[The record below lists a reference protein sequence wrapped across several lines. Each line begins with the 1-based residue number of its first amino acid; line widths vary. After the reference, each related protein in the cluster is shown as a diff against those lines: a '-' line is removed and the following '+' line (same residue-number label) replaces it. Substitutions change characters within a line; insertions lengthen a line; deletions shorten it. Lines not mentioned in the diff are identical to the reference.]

1 MQGEKFPTY
10 PLSISAILGLIKAN
24 DIAIPEIQ
32 RPFVWKSKQVRD
44 LMDSLYKGYPV
55 GYIILWKN
63 PNVKLK
69 DGTISAGKKVLIDG
83 QQRVTALMTA
93 LAGQNII
100 NEDYKTTRIKIAF
113 DPFAA
118 LTGDDEAEIF
128 AVQTPAHIKSSRWIP
143 DIAEIFSDNFSCFKF
158 INDYCAINP
167 DMKDES
173 LDSIISKLKGLVNQ
187 SIGIIELSDSL
198 QIDIVTDIFVRINSK
213 GTTLNQGDFVMSKIA
228 ADEEHGGNTLRKIID
243 YFSHLSVEPTYY
255 DYMVTHDLDFCRK
268 ENGLYKEKLKWLRN
282 DTESIYDPTCD
293 DVIRVAFMHKF
304 QRSKLADL
312 VSLLSGR
319 NFETRDYNVEI
330 IDNTYEEMYKGVLNV
345 ISEHNFKQFMIAMR
359 SAGFISRKLINSI
372 MAVDFAYTLYLILRE
387 SKEVSVSEIK
397 HYIQKWYVLSV
408 LTGRYT
414 SSPESSFYK
423 DLKSIKEKG
432 VVATLQAI
440 EDATLSEAFWNVQ
453 LVQNL
458 ESTSTIN
465 PTYQVYLAAQVYFN
479 ETSLLSN
486 NIGIKELI
494 DLGGDVHHIFPKQY
508 LKEQGL
514 EKNQYNQNAN
524 YVYLDRPV
532 NESIGKL
539 PPYEYFSIAKRQCS
553 EDVTKPIGS
562 INNIDLLERNLAMNC
577 IPNDIFKMD
586 FESYSRFLQE
596 RRTLM
601 AQKIIIIVCKSQSQ
615 HEQLHR
621 IRTLYTRNLSATCR
635 CRYY

>member
-1 MQGEKFPTY
+1 MQGEKFTTY

-198 QIDIVTDIFVRINSK
+198 QIDIITDIFVRINSK

-601 AQKIIIIVCKSQSQ
+601 AQKIKD
-615 HEQLHR
+615 
-621 IRTLYTRNLSATCR
+621 
-635 CRYY
+635 YYYSL

>member
-1 MQGEKFPTY
+1 MQGEKFTTY

-24 DIAIPEIQ
+24 DIAIPEFQ

-601 AQKIIIIVCKSQSQ
+601 AQKIKD
-615 HEQLHR
+615 
-621 IRTLYTRNLSATCR
+621 
-635 CRYY
+635 YYYSL

>member
-1 MQGEKFPTY
+1 MQGEKFTTY

-69 DGTISAGKKVLIDG
+69 DGKISAGKKVLIDG

-93 LAGQNII
+93 LVGQNII

-143 DIAEIFSDNFSCFKF
+143 DIAEIFSDDFSRFKF

-243 YFSHLSVEPTYY
+243 YFSHLAVEPTYY
-255 DYMVTHDLDFCRK
+255 DYMVTHDLDFCNK
-268 ENGLYKEKLKWLRN
+268 ENGLYREKLKWLRN

-312 VSLLSGR
+312 VNLLSGR

-345 ISEHNFKQFMIAMR
+345 ISEHNFKQFMIAMK

-387 SKEVSVSEIK
+387 NKEVSVSEIK

-601 AQKIIIIVCKSQSQ
+601 AQKIKD
-615 HEQLHR
+615 
-621 IRTLYTRNLSATCR
+621 
-635 CRYY
+635 YYYSL

>member
-1 MQGEKFPTY
+1 MQGEKFTTY

-372 MAVDFAYTLYLILRE
+372 MAVDFAYTLYLIFRE

-601 AQKIIIIVCKSQSQ
+601 AQKIKD
-615 HEQLHR
+615 
-621 IRTLYTRNLSATCR
+621 
-635 CRYY
+635 YYSL

>member
-1 MQGEKFPTY
+1 MQGEKFTTD

-601 AQKIIIIVCKSQSQ
+601 AQKIKD
-615 HEQLHR
+615 
-621 IRTLYTRNLSATCR
+621 
-635 CRYY
+635 YYYSL

>member
-1 MQGEKFPTY
+1 MQGEKFTTY

-128 AVQTPAHIKSSRWIP
+128 AVQTPAHIKSSHWIP

-359 SAGFISRKLINSI
+359 SAGFISHKLINSI

-601 AQKIIIIVCKSQSQ
+601 AQKIKD
-615 HEQLHR
+615 
-621 IRTLYTRNLSATCR
+621 
-635 CRYY
+635 YYYSL

>member
-1 MQGEKFPTY
+1 MQGEKFTTY

-143 DIAEIFSDNFSCFKF
+143 DIAEIFSDNFSRFKF

-293 DVIRVAFMHKF
+293 DVIRVAFMYKF

-345 ISEHNFKQFMIAMR
+345 ISEHNFKQFMIAMK

-601 AQKIIIIVCKSQSQ
+601 AQKIKD
-615 HEQLHR
+615 
-621 IRTLYTRNLSATCR
+621 
-635 CRYY
+635 YYYSL

>member
-1 MQGEKFPTY
+1 MQGEKFTTY

-304 QRSKLADL
+304 QRSKLADW

-601 AQKIIIIVCKSQSQ
+601 AQKIKD
-615 HEQLHR
+615 
-621 IRTLYTRNLSATCR
+621 
-635 CRYY
+635 YYYSL

>member
-1 MQGEKFPTY
+1 MQGEKFTTY

-532 NESIGKL
+532 NELIGKL

-601 AQKIIIIVCKSQSQ
+601 AQKIKD
-615 HEQLHR
+615 
-621 IRTLYTRNLSATCR
+621 
-635 CRYY
+635 YYYSL

>member
-1 MQGEKFPTY
+1 MQGEKFTTY

-372 MAVDFAYTLYLILRE
+372 MAADFAYTLYLILRE

-601 AQKIIIIVCKSQSQ
+601 AQKIKD
-615 HEQLHR
+615 
-621 IRTLYTRNLSATCR
+621 
-635 CRYY
+635 YYYSL

>member
-1 MQGEKFPTY
+1 MQGEKFTTY

-32 RPFVWKSKQVRD
+32 RPFVWKNKQVRD

-143 DIAEIFSDNFSCFKF
+143 DIAEIFSDDFSRFKF
-158 INDYCAINP
+158 INNYCAANP

-228 ADEEHGGNTLRKIID
+228 ADEDHGGNTLRKIID
-243 YFSHLSVEPTYY
+243 YFSHLTVEPAYY
-255 DYMVTHDLDFCRK
+255 DYMVTHDLDFCSK

-345 ISEHNFKQFMIAMR
+345 ISEHNFKQFMIAMK

-372 MAVDFAYTLYLILRE
+372 MAVDFAYTLYLILKE

-397 HYIQKWYVLSV
+397 HYVQKWYVLSV

-414 SSPESSFYK
+414 TSPESSFYK

-440 EDATLSEAFWNVQ
+440 EDATLSETFWNVQ

-465 PTYQVYLAAQVYFN
+465 PTYQIYLAAQVYFN
-479 ETSLLSN
+479 DTSLLSN
-486 NIGIKELI
+486 NIGVKELI

-508 LKEQGL
+508 LKEQGF

-539 PPYEYFSIAKRQCS
+539 PPYEYFSAAKRQCS
-553 EDVTKPIGS
+553 EDVTKPVGS
-562 INNIDLLERNLAMNC
+562 INDIDLLESNMTMNC
-577 IPNDIFKMD
+577 IPKDIFNMD
-586 FESYSRFLQE
+586 SESYYRFLQE
-596 RRTLM
+596 RRMLM
-601 AQKIIIIVCKSQSQ
+601 AHKIK
-615 HEQLHR
+615 E
-621 IRTLYTRNLSATCR
+621 YYYNL
-635 CRYY
+635 

>member
-1 MQGEKFPTY
+1 MQGEKFTTY

-32 RPFVWKSKQVRD
+32 RPFVWKNKQVRD

-143 DIAEIFSDNFSCFKF
+143 DIAEIFSDDFSRFKF
-158 INDYCAINP
+158 INNYCAANP

-228 ADEEHGGNTLRKIID
+228 ADEDHGGNTLRKIID
-243 YFSHLSVEPTYY
+243 YFSHLTVEPAYY
-255 DYMVTHDLDFCRK
+255 DYMVTHDLDFCSK

-330 IDNTYEEMYKGVLNV
+330 IDNTYKEMYKGVLNV
-345 ISEHNFKQFMIAMR
+345 ISEHNFKQFMIAMK

-372 MAVDFAYTLYLILRE
+372 MAVDFAYTLYLILKE

-397 HYIQKWYVLSV
+397 HYVQKWYVLSV

-414 SSPESSFYK
+414 TSPESSFYK

-440 EDATLSEAFWNVQ
+440 EDATLSETFWNVQ

-465 PTYQVYLAAQVYFN
+465 PTYQIYLAAQVYFN
-479 ETSLLSN
+479 DTSLLSN
-486 NIGIKELI
+486 NIGVKELI

-508 LKEQGL
+508 LKEQGF

-539 PPYEYFSIAKRQCS
+539 PPYEYFSAAKRQCS

-562 INNIDLLERNLAMNC
+562 INDIDLLESNMTMNC
-577 IPNDIFKMD
+577 IPKDIFNMD
-586 FESYSRFLQE
+586 SESYYRFLQE
-596 RRTLM
+596 RRMLM
-601 AQKIIIIVCKSQSQ
+601 AHKIK
-615 HEQLHR
+615 E
-621 IRTLYTRNLSATCR
+621 YYYNL
-635 CRYY
+635 

>member
-1 MQGEKFPTY
+1 MQGEKFTTY

-93 LAGQNII
+93 LTGQNII
-100 NEDYKTTRIKIAF
+100 NEDYKTIRIKIAF

-143 DIAEIFSDNFSCFKF
+143 DIAEIFSDDFSRFKF

-243 YFSHLSVEPTYY
+243 YFSHLAVEPTYY
-255 DYMVTHDLDFCRK
+255 DYMVTHDLDFCNK
-268 ENGLYKEKLKWLRN
+268 ENGLYREKLKWLRN

-345 ISEHNFKQFMIAMR
+345 INEHNFKQFMIAMK
-359 SAGFISRKLINSI
+359 SAGFMSRKLINSI

-387 SKEVSVSEIK
+387 SKEISVSEIK

-601 AQKIIIIVCKSQSQ
+601 AQKIKD
-615 HEQLHR
+615 
-621 IRTLYTRNLSATCR
+621 
-635 CRYY
+635 YYYSL

>member
-1 MQGEKFPTY
+1 MQGEKFTTY

-32 RPFVWKSKQVRD
+32 RPFAWKSKQVRD

-601 AQKIIIIVCKSQSQ
+601 AQKIKD
-615 HEQLHR
+615 
-621 IRTLYTRNLSATCR
+621 
-635 CRYY
+635 YYYSL

>member
-1 MQGEKFPTY
+1 MQGEKFTTY

-304 QRSKLADL
+304 QAVYLLL
-312 VSLLSGR
+312 V
-319 NFETRDYNVEI
+319 DYQ
-330 IDNTYEEMYKGVLNV
+330 Y
-345 ISEHNFKQFMIAMR
+345 
-359 SAGFISRKLINSI
+359 
-372 MAVDFAYTLYLILRE
+372 YTL
-387 SKEVSVSEIK
+387 
-397 HYIQKWYVLSV
+397 
-408 LTGRYT
+408 
-414 SSPESSFYK
+414 
-423 DLKSIKEKG
+423 
-432 VVATLQAI
+432 
-440 EDATLSEAFWNVQ
+440 
-453 LVQNL
+453 
-458 ESTSTIN
+458 
-465 PTYQVYLAAQVYFN
+465 
-479 ETSLLSN
+479 
-486 NIGIKELI
+486 
-494 DLGGDVHHIFPKQY
+494 
-508 LKEQGL
+508 
-514 EKNQYNQNAN
+514 
-524 YVYLDRPV
+524 
-532 NESIGKL
+532 
-539 PPYEYFSIAKRQCS
+539 
-553 EDVTKPIGS
+553 
-562 INNIDLLERNLAMNC
+562 
-577 IPNDIFKMD
+577 
-586 FESYSRFLQE
+586 
-596 RRTLM
+596 
-601 AQKIIIIVCKSQSQ
+601 
-615 HEQLHR
+615 
-621 IRTLYTRNLSATCR
+621 
-635 CRYY
+635 

>member
-1 MQGEKFPTY
+1 MQGEKFTTY

-553 EDVTKPIGS
+553 EDITKPIGS

-601 AQKIIIIVCKSQSQ
+601 AQKIKD
-615 HEQLHR
+615 
-621 IRTLYTRNLSATCR
+621 
-635 CRYY
+635 YYYSL

>member
-1 MQGEKFPTY
+1 MQGEKFTTY

-55 GYIILWKN
+55 GYISLWKN

-198 QIDIVTDIFVRINSK
+198 QIDIVTNIFVRINSK

-601 AQKIIIIVCKSQSQ
+601 AQKIKD
-615 HEQLHR
+615 
-621 IRTLYTRNLSATCR
+621 
-635 CRYY
+635 YYYSL

>member
-1 MQGEKFPTY
+1 MFGEC
-10 PLSISAILGLIKAN
+10 
-24 DIAIPEIQ
+24 
-32 RPFVWKSKQVRD
+32 
-44 LMDSLYKGYPV
+44 
-55 GYIILWKN
+55 KN
-63 PNVKLK
+63 
-69 DGTISAGKKVLIDG
+69 A
-83 QQRVTALMTA
+83 
-93 LAGQNII
+93 
-100 NEDYKTTRIKIAF
+100 
-113 DPFAA
+113 
-118 LTGDDEAEIF
+118 
-128 AVQTPAHIKSSRWIP
+128 
-143 DIAEIFSDNFSCFKF
+143 
-158 INDYCAINP
+158 
-167 DMKDES
+167 
-173 LDSIISKLKGLVNQ
+173 
-187 SIGIIELSDSL
+187 
-198 QIDIVTDIFVRINSK
+198 
-213 GTTLNQGDFVMSKIA
+213 SKIA
-228 ADEEHGGNTLRKIID
+228 ADEDHGGNTLRKIID
-243 YFSHLSVEPTYY
+243 YFSHLTVEPAYY
-255 DYMVTHDLDFCRK
+255 DYMVTHDLDFCSK

-345 ISEHNFKQFMIAMR
+345 ISEHNFKQFMIAMK

-372 MAVDFAYTLYLILRE
+372 MAVDFAYTLYLILKE

-397 HYIQKWYVLSV
+397 HYVQKWYVLSV

-414 SSPESSFYK
+414 TSPESSFYK

-440 EDATLSEAFWNVQ
+440 EDATLSETFWNVQ

-465 PTYQVYLAAQVYFN
+465 PTYQIYLAAQVYFN
-479 ETSLLSN
+479 DTSLLSN
-486 NIGIKELI
+486 NIGVKELI

-508 LKEQGL
+508 LKEQGF

-539 PPYEYFSIAKRQCS
+539 PPFEYFSAAKRQCS

-562 INNIDLLERNLAMNC
+562 INDIDLLESNMTMNC
-577 IPNDIFKMD
+577 IPKDIFNMD
-586 FESYSRFLQE
+586 SESYYRFLQE
-596 RRTLM
+596 RRMLM
-601 AQKIIIIVCKSQSQ
+601 AHKIK
-615 HEQLHR
+615 E
-621 IRTLYTRNLSATCR
+621 YYYNL
-635 CRYY
+635 

>member
-1 MQGEKFPTY
+1 MQGEKFTTY

-69 DGTISAGKKVLIDG
+69 DGTISAGKKFLIDG

-143 DIAEIFSDNFSCFKF
+143 DIAEIFSDDFSRFKF

-243 YFSHLSVEPTYY
+243 YFSHLAVEPTYY
-255 DYMVTHDLDFCRK
+255 DYMVTHDLDFCNK
-268 ENGLYKEKLKWLRN
+268 ENGLYREKLKWLRN

-345 ISEHNFKQFMIAMR
+345 INEHNFKQFMIAMK
-359 SAGFISRKLINSI
+359 SAGFMSRKLINSI

-539 PPYEYFSIAKRQCS
+539 PPYEYFSIAKYYWCDKNHTTVVKR
-553 EDVTKPIGS
+553 
-562 INNIDLLERNLAMNC
+562 L
-577 IPNDIFKMD
+577 IF
-586 FESYSRFLQE
+586 
-596 RRTLM
+596 
-601 AQKIIIIVCKSQSQ
+601 SQ
-615 HEQLHR
+615 
-621 IRTLYTRNLSATCR
+621 I
-635 CRYY
+635 

>member
-1 MQGEKFPTY
+1 MQGEKFTTY

-243 YFSHLSVEPTYY
+243 YFSHLAVEPTYY

-345 ISEHNFKQFMIAMR
+345 INEHNFKQFMIAMK
-359 SAGFISRKLINSI
+359 SAGFMSRKLINSI

-601 AQKIIIIVCKSQSQ
+601 AQKIKD
-615 HEQLHR
+615 
-621 IRTLYTRNLSATCR
+621 
-635 CRYY
+635 YYYSL

>member
-1 MQGEKFPTY
+1 MQGEKFTTY
-10 PLSISAILGLIKAN
+10 PLSISAILGLINAN

-601 AQKIIIIVCKSQSQ
+601 AQKIKD
-615 HEQLHR
+615 
-621 IRTLYTRNLSATCR
+621 
-635 CRYY
+635 YYYSL

>member
-1 MQGEKFPTY
+1 MQGEKFTTY

-32 RPFVWKSKQVRD
+32 RPFVWKNKQVRD

-143 DIAEIFSDNFSCFKF
+143 DIAEIFSDDFSRFKF
-158 INDYCAINP
+158 INNYCAANP

-173 LDSIISKLKGLVNQ
+173 LDFIISKLKGLVNQ

-228 ADEEHGGNTLRKIID
+228 ADEDHGGNTLRKIID
-243 YFSHLSVEPTYY
+243 YFSHLTVEPAYY
-255 DYMVTHDLDFCRK
+255 DYMVTHDLDFCSK

-345 ISEHNFKQFMIAMR
+345 ISEHNFKQFMIAMK

-372 MAVDFAYTLYLILRE
+372 MAVDFAYTLYLILKE

-397 HYIQKWYVLSV
+397 HYVQKWYVLSV

-414 SSPESSFYK
+414 TSPESSFYK

-440 EDATLSEAFWNVQ
+440 EDATLSETFWNVQ

-465 PTYQVYLAAQVYFN
+465 PTYQIYLAAQVYFN
-479 ETSLLSN
+479 DTSLLSN
-486 NIGIKELI
+486 NIGVKELI

-508 LKEQGL
+508 LKEQGF

-539 PPYEYFSIAKRQCS
+539 PPYEYFSAAKRQCS

-562 INNIDLLERNLAMNC
+562 INDIDLLESNMTMNC
-577 IPNDIFKMD
+577 IPKDIFNMD
-586 FESYSRFLQE
+586 SESYYRFLQE
-596 RRTLM
+596 RRMLM
-601 AQKIIIIVCKSQSQ
+601 AHKIK
-615 HEQLHR
+615 E
-621 IRTLYTRNLSATCR
+621 YYYNL
-635 CRYY
+635 

>member
-1 MQGEKFPTY
+1 MQGEKFTTY

-143 DIAEIFSDNFSCFKF
+143 DIAEIFSDNFSRFKF

-345 ISEHNFKQFMIAMR
+345 ISEHNFKQFMIAMK

-562 INNIDLLERNLAMNC
+562 INNIDLLKRNLAMNC

-601 AQKIIIIVCKSQSQ
+601 AQKIKG
-615 HEQLHR
+615 
-621 IRTLYTRNLSATCR
+621 
-635 CRYY
+635 YYYSL

>member
-1 MQGEKFPTY
+1 MQGEKFTTY

-408 LTGRYT
+408 LTSRYT

-601 AQKIIIIVCKSQSQ
+601 AQKIKD
-615 HEQLHR
+615 
-621 IRTLYTRNLSATCR
+621 
-635 CRYY
+635 YYYSL

>member
-1 MQGEKFPTY
+1 MQGEKFTTY

-83 QQRVTALMTA
+83 QQRVTTWMTA
-93 LAGQNII
+93 LAGQDII

-255 DYMVTHDLDFCRK
+255 DYMVNHDLDFCRK

-577 IPNDIFKMD
+577 IHNEIFQMD

-601 AQKIIIIVCKSQSQ
+601 AQKIKD
-615 HEQLHR
+615 
-621 IRTLYTRNLSATCR
+621 
-635 CRYY
+635 YYYSL

>member
-1 MQGEKFPTY
+1 MQGEKFTTY

-539 PPYEYFSIAKRQCS
+539 PPYEYFSIAKR
-553 EDVTKPIGS
+553 
-562 INNIDLLERNLAMNC
+562 
-577 IPNDIFKMD
+577 
-586 FESYSRFLQE
+586 
-596 RRTLM
+596 
-601 AQKIIIIVCKSQSQ
+601 
-615 HEQLHR
+615 
-621 IRTLYTRNLSATCR
+621 
-635 CRYY
+635 

>member
-1 MQGEKFPTY
+1 MQGEKFTTY

-577 IPNDIFKMD
+577 RPNDIFKMD

-601 AQKIIIIVCKSQSQ
+601 AQKIKD
-615 HEQLHR
+615 
-621 IRTLYTRNLSATCR
+621 
-635 CRYY
+635 YYYSL

>member
-1 MQGEKFPTY
+1 MQGEKFTTY

-69 DGTISAGKKVLIDG
+69 NGTMSAGKKVLIDG

-118 LTGDDEAEIF
+118 LTEDDEAEIF

-143 DIAEIFSDNFSCFKF
+143 DIAEIFSDNFSRFKF
-158 INDYCAINP
+158 INNYCTANP
-167 DMKDES
+167 DMHAES
-173 LDSIISKLKGLVNQ
+173 LDSIISRLKGLVNQ

-243 YFSHLSVEPTYY
+243 YFSHLAVEPTYY
-255 DYMVTHDLDFCRK
+255 DYMVTHDLDFCSK
-268 ENGLYKEKLKWLRN
+268 KNGLYKEKLKWLRN

-319 NFETRDYNVEI
+319 NFETRDYNAEI
-330 IDNTYEEMYKGVLNV
+330 IDDTYEEMYKGVLNV
-345 ISEHNFKQFMIAMR
+345 ISEHNFKQFMIAMK

-397 HYIQKWYVLSV
+397 HYVQKWYVLSV

-479 ETSLLSN
+479 DISLLSN
-486 NIGIKELI
+486 NIGVEELI
-494 DLGGDVHHIFPKQY
+494 NLGGDVHHIFPKQY

-532 NESIGKL
+532 NESIGKQS
-539 PPYEYFSIAKRQCS
+539 PYEYFSVAKRQCS
-553 EDVTKPIGS
+553 EVVAKPIGS
-562 INNIDLLERNLAMNC
+562 INNIDILERNLTMNC
-577 IPNDIFKMD
+577 IPKDIFKMNS
-586 FESYSRFLQE
+586 ESYSQFLQE

-601 AQKIIIIVCKSQSQ
+601 AQKIKK
-615 HEQLHR
+615 
-621 IRTLYTRNLSATCR
+621 
-635 CRYY
+635 YYDSL

>member
-1 MQGEKFPTY
+1 MQGEKFTTY

-32 RPFVWKSKQVRD
+32 RPFVWKNKQVRD

-143 DIAEIFSDNFSCFKF
+143 DIAEIFSDDFSRFKF
-158 INDYCAINP
+158 INNYCAANP

-255 DYMVTHDLDFCRK
+255 DYMVTHDLDFCSK
-268 ENGLYKEKLKWLRN
+268 EGGLYKEKLKWLRN

-312 VSLLSGR
+312 VNLLSGR

-345 ISEHNFKQFMIAMR
+345 ISEHNFKQFMIAMK

-387 SKEVSVSEIK
+387 NKEVSVSEIK

-440 EDATLSEAFWNVQ
+440 EDATLSETFWNVQ

-601 AQKIIIIVCKSQSQ
+601 AQKIKD
-615 HEQLHR
+615 
-621 IRTLYTRNLSATCR
+621 
-635 CRYY
+635 YYYSL

>member
-1 MQGEKFPTY
+1 MQGEKFTTY

-32 RPFVWKSKQVRD
+32 RPFVWKNKQVRD

-143 DIAEIFSDNFSCFKF
+143 DIAEIFSDDFSRFKF
-158 INDYCAINP
+158 INNYCAANP

-173 LDSIISKLKGLVNQ
+173 LDFIISKLKGLVNQ

-228 ADEEHGGNTLRKIID
+228 ADEDHGGNTLRKIID
-243 YFSHLSVEPTYY
+243 YFSHLTVEPAYY
-255 DYMVTHDLDFCRK
+255 DYMVTHDLDFCSK

-345 ISEHNFKQFMIAMR
+345 ISEHNFKQFMIAMK
-359 SAGFISRKLINSI
+359 SAGFISRKLTNSI
-372 MAVDFAYTLYLILRE
+372 MAVDFAYTLYLILKE

-397 HYIQKWYVLSV
+397 HYVQKWYVLSV

-414 SSPESSFYK
+414 TSPESSFYK

-440 EDATLSEAFWNVQ
+440 EDATLSETFWNVQ

-465 PTYQVYLAAQVYFN
+465 PTYQIYLAAQVYFN
-479 ETSLLSN
+479 DTSLLSN
-486 NIGIKELI
+486 NIGVKELI

-508 LKEQGL
+508 LKEQGF

-539 PPYEYFSIAKRQCS
+539 PPYEYFSAAKRQCS

-562 INNIDLLERNLAMNC
+562 INDIDLLESNMTMNC
-577 IPNDIFKMD
+577 IPKDIFNMD
-586 FESYSRFLQE
+586 SESYYRFLQE
-596 RRTLM
+596 RRMLM
-601 AQKIIIIVCKSQSQ
+601 AHKIK
-615 HEQLHR
+615 E
-621 IRTLYTRNLSATCR
+621 YYYNL
-635 CRYY
+635 

>member
-1 MQGEKFPTY
+1 MQGEKFTTY

-423 DLKSIKEKG
+423 DLKSTKEKG

-601 AQKIIIIVCKSQSQ
+601 AQKIKD
-615 HEQLHR
+615 
-621 IRTLYTRNLSATCR
+621 
-635 CRYY
+635 YYYSL

>member
-1 MQGEKFPTY
+1 MQGEKFTTY

-601 AQKIIIIVCKSQSQ
+601 AQKIKD
-615 HEQLHR
+615 
-621 IRTLYTRNLSATCR
+621 
-635 CRYY
+635 YYYRFSTV

>member
-1 MQGEKFPTY
+1 MQREKFTTY
-10 PLSISAILGLIKAN
+10 RLSISAILGLIKAN

-93 LAGQNII
+93 LARQNII

-601 AQKIIIIVCKSQSQ
+601 AQKIKD
-615 HEQLHR
+615 
-621 IRTLYTRNLSATCR
+621 
-635 CRYY
+635 YYYSL

>member
-1 MQGEKFPTY
+1 MQGEKFTTY

-32 RPFVWKSKQVRD
+32 RPFVWKNKQVRD

-143 DIAEIFSDNFSCFKF
+143 DIAEIFSDDFSRFKF
-158 INDYCAINP
+158 INNYCAANP

-228 ADEEHGGNTLRKIID
+228 ADEDHGGNTLRKIID
-243 YFSHLSVEPTYY
+243 YFSHLTVEPAYY
-255 DYMVTHDLDFCRK
+255 DYMVTHDLDFCNK
-268 ENGLYKEKLKWLRN
+268 ENGLYREKLKWLRN

-345 ISEHNFKQFMIAMR
+345 ISEHNFKQFMIAMK

-397 HYIQKWYVLSV
+397 HYVQKWYVLSV

-414 SSPESSFYK
+414 TSPESSFYK

-440 EDATLSEAFWNVQ
+440 EDATLSETFWNVQ

-465 PTYQVYLAAQVYFN
+465 PTYQIYLAAQVYFN
-479 ETSLLSN
+479 DTSLLSN
-486 NIGIKELI
+486 NIGVKELI

-508 LKEQGL
+508 LKEQGF

-539 PPYEYFSIAKRQCS
+539 PPYEYFSAAKRQCS

-562 INNIDLLERNLAMNC
+562 INDIDQLESNMTMNS
-577 IPNDIFKMD
+577 IPKDIFNMD
-586 FESYSRFLQE
+586 SESYYRFLQE
-596 RRTLM
+596 RRMLM
-601 AQKIIIIVCKSQSQ
+601 AHKIK
-615 HEQLHR
+615 E
-621 IRTLYTRNLSATCR
+621 YYYNL
-635 CRYY
+635 

>member
-1 MQGEKFPTY
+1 MQGEKFTTY

-32 RPFVWKSKQVRD
+32 RPFVWKNKQVRD

-143 DIAEIFSDNFSCFKF
+143 DIAEIFSDDFSRFKF
-158 INDYCAINP
+158 INNYCAANP

-228 ADEEHGGNTLRKIID
+228 ADEDHGGNTLRKIID
-243 YFSHLSVEPTYY
+243 YFSHLTVEPAYY
-255 DYMVTHDLDFCRK
+255 DYMVTHDLDFCNK
-268 ENGLYKEKLKWLRN
+268 ENGLYREKLKWLRN

-345 ISEHNFKQFMIAMR
+345 ISEHNFKQFMIAMK

-414 SSPESSFYK
+414 TSPESSFYK

-440 EDATLSEAFWNVQ
+440 EDATLSETFWNVQ

-465 PTYQVYLAAQVYFN
+465 PTYQIYLAAQVYFN
-479 ETSLLSN
+479 DTSLLSN
-486 NIGIKELI
+486 NIGVKELI

-508 LKEQGL
+508 LKEQGF

-539 PPYEYFSIAKRQCS
+539 PPYEYFSAAKRQCS

-562 INNIDLLERNLAMNC
+562 INDIDLLESNMTMNC
-577 IPNDIFKMD
+577 IPKDIFNMD
-586 FESYSRFLQE
+586 SESYYRFLQE
-596 RRTLM
+596 RRMLM
-601 AQKIIIIVCKSQSQ
+601 AHKIK
-615 HEQLHR
+615 E
-621 IRTLYTRNLSATCR
+621 YYYNL
-635 CRYY
+635 

>member
-1 MQGEKFPTY
+1 MQGEKFTTY

-255 DYMVTHDLDFCRK
+255 DYMVTHALDFCRK

-601 AQKIIIIVCKSQSQ
+601 AQKIKD
-615 HEQLHR
+615 
-621 IRTLYTRNLSATCR
+621 
-635 CRYY
+635 YYYSL